1 MPDNRAYDI
10 IIIGGGSAGCV
21 AAARL
26 SEDSNRRVLLLE
38 AGPDPQPIPGI
49 ITDGAQGNRV
59 VLESDYVV
67 MYPTKRA
74 FDESIYYPLAGRIMG
89 GGSSVNMMA
98 VVRPTQHDLDT
109 WEALGNPGWSYEDC
123 LPALIRM
130 ESDQDFGDAHH
141 HGSDGPLHVRRNFS
155 LDAPRTGMLAAV
167 IDRAVELG
175 FPLTPDMNVP
185 NPEGLGPGA
194 SNIKNGIRQST
205 AVAYLAGARN
215 RDNLTIIADSLVHS
229 LKIVGRRVEEIV
241 YEHGGQLQTATADQ
255 VVLTAGVYHT
265 PQILELSG
273 VGPASEIERLGIE
286 PVIDLPGVGGNYQDH
301 AGVLMTFEGAVEFNP
316 TWVVSGFRL
325 LYKSDPAL
333 PNADFHI
340 LVRAPISVEGLKPLM
355 PITANLIE
363 NRGRGRV
370 TLASANPHDLPIIE
384 DAMLTHPGDLAAMTA
399 AMQFIYDFV
408 QTGTLREYYGP
419 LIQPGPND
427 SWADFAK
434 STYNSYHHGVGTC
447 MMGPASDPAAVVDAG
462 LRVHGLEN
470 LYLADASIMPT
481 VTHAN
486 TNVATIMIAERLTD
500 FLR

>member
-1 MPDNRAYDI
+1 MVCANR
-10 IIIGGGSAGCV
+10 
-21 AAARL
+21 
-26 SEDSNRRVLLLE
+26 
-38 AGPDPQPIPGI
+38 
-49 ITDGAQGNRV
+49 
-59 VLESDYVV
+59 
-67 MYPTKRA
+67 
-74 FDESIYYPLAGRIMG
+74 
-89 GGSSVNMMA
+89 
-98 VVRPTQHDLDT
+98 
-109 WEALGNPGWSYEDC
+109 
-123 LPALIRM
+123 
-130 ESDQDFGDAHH
+130 FG
-141 HGSDGPLHVRRNFS
+141 
-155 LDAPRTGMLAAV
+155 
-167 IDRAVELG
+167 
-175 FPLTPDMNVP
+175 
-185 NPEGLGPGA
+185 
-194 SNIKNGIRQST
+194 
-205 AVAYLAGARN
+205 
-215 RDNLTIIADSLVHS
+215 
-229 LKIVGRRVEEIV
+229 
-241 YEHGGQLQTATADQ
+241 
-255 VVLTAGVYHT
+255 
-265 PQILELSG
+265 
-273 VGPASEIERLGIE
+273 GPASEIERLGIE

-408 QTGTLREYYGP
+408 QTDTLREYYGP